1 MLFLVESPAGR
12 LSKPTCCRNLG
23 AALEFLVS
31 DDMAPKINGDS
42 AGGKPKYV
50 KGDAMYREWI

>member
-23 AALEFLVS
+23 AALEFFVS
-31 DDMAPKINGDS
+31 DDIGPKIDGDS
-42 AGGKPKYV
+42 AGGKAKVYV
-50 KGDAMYREWI
+50 